1 MVGNGNGDG
10 EDDGVGWLVSDA
22 HGEGFGWYGMVMV
35 RMMVMVVVGW
45 LMVVM
50 LRMVRIVP
58 ALQAIDQEKRVC
70 RRERS
75 LTLTKTNL
83 LENRRQVKIS

>member
-1 MVGNGNGDG
+1 MVLVGNGDG
-10 EDDGVGWLVSDA
+10 FGWLV
-22 HGEGFGWYGMVMV
+22 MVMV
-35 RMMVMVVVGW
+35 MV
-45 LMVVM
+45 
-50 LRMVRIVP
+50 RMVRIVP

>member
-1 MVGNGNGDG
+1 MM
-10 EDDGVGWLVSDA
+10 SD
-22 HGEGFGWYGMVMV
+22 GEGFGWYGMVMV